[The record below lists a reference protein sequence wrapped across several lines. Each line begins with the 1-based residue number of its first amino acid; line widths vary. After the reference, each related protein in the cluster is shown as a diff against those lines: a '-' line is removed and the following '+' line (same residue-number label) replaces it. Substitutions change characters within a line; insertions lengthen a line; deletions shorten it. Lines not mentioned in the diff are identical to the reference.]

1 MDSGH
6 RWWYCLRH
14 HTVEP
19 EQGCPAK
26 DRLGPYSTEEEAA
39 QALGLSRAT
48 AYRHWTYARAW
59 VRSEILPEPDRPEN

>member
-39 QALGLSRAT
+39 HALET
-48 AYRHWTYARAW
+48 
-59 VRSEILPEPDRPEN
+59 VRRRNEEWDAQNGDD